1 MLKQSK
7 MKINIIISPNFSK
20 KKRIKK
26 KIKFI
31 IIHYTGMQS
40 ERECIERLTSN
51 KSQVSAHYLISK
63 SGNVIKI
70 VDEANTAWH
79 AGKSKWKNFINLNE
93 QSIGIELVNKGH
105 QFGYESF
112 SKKQIS
118 QLILLCKTL
127 IRKYKIKKKN
137 ILGHSDIAPLRKK
150 DPGEKFPWHFLSKKK
165 IGYWHNM
172 NKKNINNRNLSKNDL
187 RKSFFNNLYKIGYR
201 YFDKKKSSKN
211 DIKIIKSFQRRFR
224 QNKINGLIDQESFQ
238 ISCYLAS
245 SIKY

>member
-127 IRKYKIKKKN
+127 IRKYKKKKKN

-165 IGYWHNM
+165 IGYWHNI
-172 NKKNINNRNLSKNDL
+172 NKKNINNQNLSKNDL

-211 DIKIIKSFQRRFR
+211 DIKVIKSFQRRFR
-224 QNKINGLIDQESFQ
+224 QNKVNGLIDQESLQ
-238 ISCYLAS
+238 ISYYLAS